1 MLGILI
7 TLLLYFCL
15 ISWIAYR
22 KKGDEEDY
30 YQVKKAVPVTVLAFS
45 VFATLLS
52 PISFLTLVGN
62 AYTGRSYLWFAQCGI
77 FLAIPLAHRYFLPL
91 YQKENYETA
100 YHLLEDKFQSAGIRS
115 LASGLFILYQLGR
128 IAVVTYLLS
137 QALEPFIPINQL
149 VLSGLLLLLT
159 VYYLARGGL
168 LVVLW
173 TDFFQGLVLLAILA
187 LFLPRIAQSG
197 LIMNSSQQ
205 LSHFAETLD
214 GQTILILVVGAG
226 FSSLFSYVSSQDIVQ
241 RFNSKMGRRK
251 IGKILWLQGLL
262 SFGIASLLYLIGC
275 LIRQE
280 NFATTSTNPV
290 LIAYAREGL
299 APWFG
304 SFIMLALLAAGQS
317 TVSSSMNAIVTCLK
331 LDFAWSKI
339 RWSPSLLSFALAGLS
354 WLLCLLLMNAEIYS
368 IYEWI
373 NGFMG
378 LTLGV
383 IGGLYLLVLLLKKPS
398 LQLAKIY
405 LVFSLGA
412 LVLYHYSGLFANPN
426 PWLNSIITTLSAL
439 FISILGR
446 LYESKN

>member
-1 MLGILI
+1 MLGILV

-22 KKGDEEDY
+22 KKGSEEDY

-91 YQKENYETA
+91 YQKGNYETA
-100 YHLLEDKFQSAGIRS
+100 YHLLEDKFQSSGIRS

-197 LIMNSSQQ
+197 LVLNSSQQ
-205 LSHFAETLD
+205 LSHFTETLD
-214 GQTILILVVGAG
+214 GRLVLILVAGAG

-241 RFNSKMGRRK
+241 RFNSEMGSQK
-251 IGKILWLQGLL
+251 IGKNLMAARPFVLWDCQFTVSDWLLDSSGKFCHHIDQSRSYCLRSGRSGTLVWQFHHAGSLGSRPIHGLVQYECNRDL
-262 SFGIASLLYLIGC
+262 FEVGFRRVKDSLV
-275 LIRQE
+275 
-280 NFATTSTNPV
+280 AKPPV
-290 LIAYAREGL
+290 LCHSRPVL
-299 APWFG
+299 AP
-304 SFIMLALLAAGQS
+304 LPLTHECRNLLHLR
-317 TVSSSMNAIVTCLK
+317 M
-331 LDFAWSKI
+331 D
-339 RWSPSLLSFALAGLS
+339 
-354 WLLCLLLMNAEIYS
+354 
-368 IYEWI
+368 
-373 NGFMG
+373 
-378 LTLGV
+378 
-383 IGGLYLLVLLLKKPS
+383 
-398 LQLAKIY
+398 
-405 LVFSLGA
+405 
-412 LVLYHYSGLFANPN
+412 
-426 PWLNSIITTLSAL
+426 
-439 FISILGR
+439 
-446 LYESKN
+446 

>member
-1 MLGILI
+1 M
-7 TLLLYFCL
+7 
-15 ISWIAYR
+15 
-22 KKGDEEDY
+22 
-30 YQVKKAVPVTVLAFS
+30 V
-45 VFATLLS
+45 
-52 PISFLTLVGN
+52 LTLV
-62 AYTGRSYLWFAQCGI
+62 A
-77 FLAIPLAHRYFLPL
+77 
-91 YQKENYETA
+91 
-100 YHLLEDKFQSAGIRS
+100 
-115 LASGLFILYQLGR
+115 
-128 IAVVTYLLS
+128 
-137 QALEPFIPINQL
+137 
-149 VLSGLLLLLT
+149 
-159 VYYLARGGL
+159 
-168 LVVLW
+168 
-173 TDFFQGLVLLAILA
+173 
-187 LFLPRIAQSG
+187 
-197 LIMNSSQQ
+197 
-205 LSHFAETLD
+205 
-214 GQTILILVVGAG
+214 GAG

-241 RFNSKMGRRK
+241 RFNSKMGRQK

-280 NFATTSTNPV
+280 NFTTTSTNPV

-304 SFIMLALLAAGQS
+304 GFIMLALLAAGQS

-339 RWSPSLLSFALAGLS
+339 RWSPSILSFVLAGLS

-383 IGGLYLLVLLLKKPS
+383 IGGLYLLVLLLKRPS

-446 LYESKN
+446 LYESNI

>member
-1 MLGILI
+1 MLGILV
-7 TLLLYFCL
+7 TLSLYFCL

-22 KKGDEEDY
+22 KKGSEEDY

-91 YQKENYETA
+91 YQKGNYETA
-100 YHLLEDKFQSAGIRS
+100 YHLLEDKFQSTGIRS

-168 LVVLW
+168 LTVLW

-197 LIMNSSQQ
+197 LVVNSSQQ

-214 GQTILILVVGAG
+214 GHTVFILVAGAG

-241 RFNSKMGRRK
+241 RFNSEMGSQK

-262 SFGIASLLYLIGC
+262 SFGIAGLLYLIGG

-331 LDFAWSKI
+331 L
-339 RWSPSLLSFALAGLS
+339 
-354 WLLCLLLMNAEIYS
+354 EIYS

-398 LQLAKIY
+398 LPLAKIY
-405 LVFSLGA
+405 LVFSLGV
-412 LVLYHYSGLFANPN
+412 LVLYHYSGFFANPT

-446 LYESKN
+446 LYESKI

>member
-1 MLGILI
+1 M
-7 TLLLYFCL
+7 
-15 ISWIAYR
+15 
-22 KKGDEEDY
+22 
-30 YQVKKAVPVTVLAFS
+30 V
-45 VFATLLS
+45 
-52 PISFLTLVGN
+52 N
-62 AYTGRSYLWFAQCGI
+62 
-77 FLAIPLAHRYFLPL
+77 
-91 YQKENYETA
+91 
-100 YHLLEDKFQSAGIRS
+100 
-115 LASGLFILYQLGR
+115 
-128 IAVVTYLLS
+128 YLLS

-149 VLSGLLLLLT
+149 ILSGLLLLLT

-168 LVVLW
+168 LSVLW
-173 TDFFQGLVLLAILA
+173 TDFFQGLVLLVILA

-197 LIMNSSQQ
+197 LVMNSSQQ
-205 LSHFAETLD
+205 LSHFVEKLD
-214 GQTILILVVGAG
+214 GQMVLILVVGAG

-241 RFNSKMGRRK
+241 RFNSKMGRQK

-262 SFGIASLLYLIGC
+262 SFGVASLLYLIGC

-339 RWSPSLLSFALAGLS
+339 RWSPSLLSFVLACLS

-383 IGGLYLLVLLLKKPS
+383 IGGLYLLVLLFKKPS
-398 LQLAKIY
+398 LPLAKIY
-405 LVFSLGA
+405 LVFSLGV
-412 LVLYHYSGLFANPN
+412 LVLYHYSGFFANPT

-446 LYESKN
+446 LYESKI

>member
-1 MLGILI
+1 M
-7 TLLLYFCL
+7 
-15 ISWIAYR
+15 
-22 KKGDEEDY
+22 
-30 YQVKKAVPVTVLAFS
+30 
-45 VFATLLS
+45 
-52 PISFLTLVGN
+52 
-62 AYTGRSYLWFAQCGI
+62 
-77 FLAIPLAHRYFLPL
+77 
-91 YQKENYETA
+91 
-100 YHLLEDKFQSAGIRS
+100 
-115 LASGLFILYQLGR
+115 
-128 IAVVTYLLS
+128 
-137 QALEPFIPINQL
+137 
-149 VLSGLLLLLT
+149 
-159 VYYLARGGL
+159 
-168 LVVLW
+168 
-173 TDFFQGLVLLAILA
+173 
-187 LFLPRIAQSG
+187 
-197 LIMNSSQQ
+197 
-205 LSHFAETLD
+205 
-214 GQTILILVVGAG
+214 
-226 FSSLFSYVSSQDIVQ
+226 
-241 RFNSKMGRRK
+241 
-251 IGKILWLQGLL
+251 

-280 NFATTSTNPV
+280 NFTTTSTNPV

-304 SFIMLALLAAGQS
+304 GFIMLALLATGQS

-339 RWSPSLLSFALAGLS
+339 RWSPSILSFVLAGLS

-383 IGGLYLLVLLLKKPS
+383 IGGLYLLVLLLKRPS

-446 LYESKN
+446 LYESNI

>member
-91 YQKENYETA
+91 YQKGNYETA

-187 LFLPRIAQSG
+187 LFLPRIAQSV
-197 LIMNSSQQ
+197 LVMNSSPQ

-214 GQTILILVVGAG
+214 GQTVLILVVGAG

-280 NFATTSTNPV
+280 NF
-290 LIAYAREGL
+290 
-299 APWFG
+299 
-304 SFIMLALLAAGQS
+304 IMLALLAAGQS

-331 LDFAWSKI
+331 MDFAWSKI
-339 RWSPSLLSFALAGLS
+339 RWSPSILSFVLAGLS
-354 WLLCLLLMNAEIYS
+354 WLLCILLMNAEIYS

-383 IGGLYLLVLLLKKPS
+383 IGGLYLMVLLLKRPS

-405 LVFSLGA
+405 LVFSLGV

-446 LYESKN
+446 LYESKI

>member
-1 MLGILI
+1 MLGILAI
-7 TLLLYFCL
+7 LLLYFCL

-22 KKGDEEDY
+22 QKGSEGDY
-30 YQVKKAVPVTVLAFS
+30 YQVKKAVPVTVLGFS

-62 AYTGRSYLWFAQCGI
+62 AYTGSSYLWFAQCGI

-91 YQKENYETA
+91 YQKGNYETA

-137 QALEPFIPINQL
+137 QALTPFIPINQL
-149 VLSGLLLLLT
+149 VLSTLLLLLT
-159 VYYLARGGL
+159 VYYLASGGL

-197 LIMNSSQQ
+197 LVMNSSQQ

-214 GQTILILVVGAG
+214 GKTVLILVAGAG

-241 RFNSKMGRRK
+241 RFNSKMGRQK
-251 IGKILWLQGLL
+251 IGKILWLQVLL
-262 SFGIASLLYLIGC
+262 SFGIASLLYLIGR

-280 NFATTSTNPV
+280 NFATTSPNPV
-290 LIAYAREGL
+290 FIAYAQEGL
-299 APWFG
+299 SPWFG

-331 LDFAWSKI
+331 MDFAWSKI
-339 RWSPSLLSFALAGLS
+339 RWSPSILSFVIADLS

-383 IGGLYLLVLLLKKPS
+383 MGGLYLLILLLKRPS

-405 LVFSLGA
+405 LVFSLGT
-412 LVLYHYSGLFANPN
+412 LVLYHYSDLFANPN
-426 PWLNSIITTLSAL
+426 SW
-439 FISILGR
+439 
-446 LYESKN
+446 

>member
-1 MLGILI
+1 MLGILV
-7 TLLLYFCL
+7 TLSLYFCL

-22 KKGDEEDY
+22 KKGSGEDY

-77 FLAIPLAHRYFLPL
+77 FLAIPLAHRYFLHL
-91 YQKENYETA
+91 YQKGNYETA
-100 YHLLEDKFQSAGIRS
+100 YHLLEDKFQSSGIRS

-137 QALEPFIPINQL
+137 QALEPFILINQL
-149 VLSGLLLLLT
+149 VLSALLLLLT

-197 LIMNSSQQ
+197 LVVNSSQQ

-214 GQTILILVVGAG
+214 GQTVLILVAGAG

-241 RFNSKMGRRK
+241 RFNSKMGHQK

-262 SFGIASLLYLIGC
+262 SFGIASLLYLIGG

-299 APWFG
+299 AP
-304 SFIMLALLAAGQS
+304 FIMLALLAAGQS

-331 LDFAWSKI
+331 LDFAWSNI
-339 RWSPSLLSFALAGLS
+339 RWSPSLLSFVIAGLS

-383 IGGLYLLVLLLKKPS
+383 IGGLYLLVLLLKRPS

-439 FISILGR
+439 FISFLGR
-446 LYESKN
+446 LYESNI

>member
-1 MLGILI
+1 MWHLSSHSAGPSLLFAPLSKGKLRDSLSSFRGKVSIDWHSFTGFRTFYPLPVGADSSGDLLI
-7 TLLLYFCL
+7 VSGLRALYP
-15 ISWIAYR
+15 Y
-22 KKGDEEDY
+22 
-30 YQVKKAVPVTVLAFS
+30 
-45 VFATLLS
+45 
-52 PISFLTLVGN
+52 
-62 AYTGRSYLWFAQCGI
+62 
-77 FLAIPLAHRYFLPL
+77 
-91 YQKENYETA
+91 
-100 YHLLEDKFQSAGIRS
+100 QSAGLVRFTPS
-115 LASGLFILYQLGR
+115 FDG
-128 IAVVTYLLS
+128 LLS
-137 QALEPFIPINQL
+137 
-149 VLSGLLLLLT
+149 GK
-159 VYYLARGGL
+159 GGL

-197 LIMNSSQQ
+197 LVMNSSQQ
-205 LSHFAETLD
+205 LSHFAEKLD
-214 GQTILILVVGAG
+214 GQTVLILVAGAG

-241 RFNSKMGRRK
+241 RFNSKMERRK

-339 RWSPSLLSFALAGLS
+339 RWSPSLLSFVLAGLS

-398 LQLAKIY
+398 LPLAKIY

-412 LVLYHYSGLFANPN
+412 LVLYHYSGLFANPT

-439 FISILGR
+439 FISILGK
-446 LYESKN
+446 LYESKI

>member
-1 MLGILI
+1 
-7 TLLLYFCL
+7 
-15 ISWIAYR
+15 
-22 KKGDEEDY
+22 
-30 YQVKKAVPVTVLAFS
+30 
-45 VFATLLS
+45 
-52 PISFLTLVGN
+52 
-62 AYTGRSYLWFAQCGI
+62 
-77 FLAIPLAHRYFLPL
+77 
-91 YQKENYETA
+91 
-100 YHLLEDKFQSAGIRS
+100 
-115 LASGLFILYQLGR
+115 
-128 IAVVTYLLS
+128 
-137 QALEPFIPINQL
+137 
-149 VLSGLLLLLT
+149 
-159 VYYLARGGL
+159 
-168 LVVLW
+168 
-173 TDFFQGLVLLAILA
+173 
-187 LFLPRIAQSG
+187 
-197 LIMNSSQQ
+197 MNSSQQ

-280 NFATTSTNPV
+280 NFTTTSTNPV

-331 LDFAWSKI
+331 MDFAWSKI
-339 RWSPSLLSFALAGLS
+339 RWSPSILSFVLAGLS

-383 IGGLYLLVLLLKKPS
+383 IGGLYLMILLLKRPS

-405 LVFSLGA
+405 LVFSLGI

>member
-1 MLGILI
+1 MLGILV
-7 TLLLYFCL
+7 TLSLYFCL

-22 KKGDEEDY
+22 KKGSEEDY

-45 VFATLLS
+45 VATLLS

-91 YQKENYETA
+91 YQKGNYETA
-100 YHLLEDKFQSAGIRS
+100 YHLLEDKFQSTGIRS

-168 LVVLW
+168 LTVLW

-197 LIMNSSQQ
+197 LVVNSSQQ

-214 GQTILILVVGAG
+214 GHTVFILVAGAG

-241 RFNSKMGRRK
+241 RFNSEMGSQK

-262 SFGIASLLYLIGC
+262 SFGIAGLLYLIGG

-331 LDFAWSKI
+331 LDFAWTKI
-339 RWSPSLLSFALAGLS
+339 RWSPSILSFALAGLS
-354 WLLCLLLMNAEIYS
+354 WLLCILLMNAEIYS

-398 LQLAKIY
+398 LPLAKIY
-405 LVFSLGA
+405 LVFSLGV
-412 LVLYHYSGLFANPN
+412 LVLYHYSGFFANPT

-446 LYESKN
+446 LYESKI